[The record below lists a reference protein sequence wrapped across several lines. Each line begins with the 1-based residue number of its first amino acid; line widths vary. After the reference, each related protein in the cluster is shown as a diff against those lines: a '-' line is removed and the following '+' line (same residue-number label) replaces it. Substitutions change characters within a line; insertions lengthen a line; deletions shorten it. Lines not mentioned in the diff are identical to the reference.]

1 MLFKFLFFMAL
12 FFVLMRY
19 IGRMFLPSSAKRQRF
34 NPFDQTSRK
43 KGNRFDQIEEAE
55 YEDLS
60 DKNK

>member
-1 MLFKFLFFMAL
+1 MAL

>member
-1 MLFKFLFFMAL
+1 MAL

-19 IGRMFLPSSAKRQRF
+19 IGRMFLPSGSRNQQF
-34 NPFDQTSRK
+34 NPFQRGTP
-43 KGNRFDQIEEAE
+43 KGKNKFDQIEEAE